1 MSPKKKNG
9 FEPQLMKLSDLDK
22 PNENPHG
29 VKYPKPVQVDKF
41 SLEIVNPL
49 GSFCEQT
56 GAQFG

>member
-22 PNENPHG
+22 PTEYPHR
-29 VKYPKPVQVDKF
+29 VKYPKPAQFDNF

-49 GSFCEQT
+49 GSFTEQT
-56 GAQFG
+56 GAQFD

>member
-9 FEPQLMKLSDLDK
+9 LEPQLKKLSDLDK
-22 PNENPHG
+22 VIENPQR
-29 VKYPKPVQVDKF
+29 VKYPRPVQVDKF

>member
-9 FEPQLMKLSDLDK
+9 LEPQLKKLPDLDK
-22 PNENPHG
+22 PNENPPR
-29 VKYPKPVQVDKF
+29 VKYPKPVKVDKF

-56 GAQFG
+56 GSQFG